1 MDDRHT
7 SAESRI
13 TGHARIAP
21 SGESGAARTASD
33 TGTGTGHLRLG
44 PWPFDA
50 DDGFCADLDAP
61 AGDRGIVVRA
71 GWHMSEPGAMGT
83 GTSGPRANG
92 SGSTG
97 LGGAAGASSHGS
109 DAANR
114 TNPGSVARAIIDAVD
129 AERARAAQA
138 DIAIRTEIDPSA
150 AGLPASQVGPILA
163 GLIARAVDACL
174 VAASR
179 GDAPL
184 DGDEIVVVARLDGS
198 WLHLHVIDG
207 AAAPSGCATDTLG
220 LGPGAGTSA
229 AGGRDAST
237 PLSVASTTARS
248 IGGTLELRNVPFGP
262 GTLATARL
270 PLTAFAAAG

>member
-7 SAESRI
+7 SAESKG
-13 TGHARIAP
+13 TDHARIVP
-21 SGESGAARTASD
+21 DTA

-71 GWHMSEPGAMGT
+71 GWR
-83 GTSGPRANG
+83 TSGSGAIG

-97 LGGAAGASSHGS
+97 SRGGSGASSASNPGS
-109 DAANR
+109 CDANR
-114 TNPGSVARAIIDAVD
+114 TIPGSVARAIIDAVD

-138 DIAIRTEIDPSA
+138 DIAIRTEIDPHA
-150 AGLPASQVGPILA
+150 AGLPAAQVGAILA
-163 GLIARAVDACL
+163 GILARAVDACL
-174 VAASR
+174 GAASR

-198 WLHLHVIDG
+198 WLHVHVIDG
-207 AAAPSGCATDTLG
+207 AAAPAGCTSDTLG
-220 LGPGAGTSA
+220 LGSGAGA
-229 AGGRDAST
+229 AATGPRDAT
-237 PLSVASTTARS
+237 DPLTAAHATARS

>member
-7 SAESRI
+7 SAESKI
-13 TGHARIAP
+13 AGQARIAP
-21 SGESGAARTASD
+21 DA
-33 TGTGTGHLRLG
+33 GTGAGHLRLG

-71 GWHMSEPGAMGT
+71 GWHMS
-83 GTSGPRANG
+83 G
-92 SGSTG
+92 SGATAEVS
-97 LGGAAGASSHGS
+97 GGGS
-109 DAANR
+109 DASSPGSAGANR
-114 TNPGSVARAIIDAVD
+114 AIPGSVARAIIEAVD
-129 AERARAAQA
+129 AERVRAGQA
-138 DIAIRTEIDPSA
+138 DIAIRTEIDPHA

-163 GLIARAVDACL
+163 GLLARAVDACL
-174 VAASR
+174 GAASR

-184 DGDEIVVVARLDGS
+184 DGDEIVVVARLDGG

-207 AAAPSGCATDTLG
+207 AAAPTGCTSDALVLG
-220 LGPGAGTSA
+220 SGAGACAPCNRDGSTS
-229 AGGRDAST
+229 
-237 PLSVASTTARS
+237 LSMAHATARS

>member
-7 SAESRI
+7 SAESKAA
-13 TGHARIAP
+13 GHARIAP
-21 SGESGAARTASD
+21 SGESGATHARIAPGSD
-33 TGTGTGHLRLG
+33 TGIGTGHLRLG

-71 GWHMSEPGAMGT
+71 GWHMAGPGAT
-83 GTSGPRANG
+83 GPGATGAGSSEG
-92 SGSTG
+92 SG
-97 LGGAAGASSHGS
+97 APGASSRGS
-109 DAANR
+109 SDTNR
-114 TNPGSVARAIIDAVD
+114 IIPGSVARAIFDAVD

-138 DIAIRTEIDPSA
+138 DIAIRTEIDPHA
-150 AGLPASQVGPILA
+150 AGLPASQVGAILA
-163 GLIARAVDACL
+163 GLLARAVDACL
-174 VAASR
+174 GAASR

-207 AAAPSGCATDTLG
+207 AAAPAGSMTDTLG
-220 LGPGAGTSA
+220 LGSGAGASA
-229 AGGRDAST
+229 AGSRDVST
-237 PLSVASTTARS
+237 PLSVANSTTRS

>member
-7 SAESRI
+7 SAESKA
-13 TGHARIAP
+13 TGHARTAP
-21 SGESGAARTASD
+21 DTA
-33 TGTGTGHLRLG
+33 TGTGHLRLG

-61 AGDRGIVVRA
+61 AGDRGVIVRA
-71 GWHMSEPGAMGT
+71 GWHMSGPGET
-83 GTSGPRANG
+83 GPD
-92 SGSTG
+92 
-97 LGGAAGASSHGS
+97 GGVGASSAGNS
-109 DAANR
+109 GFNR
-114 TNPGSVARAIIDAVD
+114 TIPGTVARAISDAAD

-138 DIAIRTEIDPSA
+138 DIVIRTEIDPHA
-150 AGLPASQVGPILA
+150 AGLPASQVSPILS
-163 GLIARAVDACL
+163 GLLARAVDACL
-174 VAASR
+174 GAASR

-207 AAAPSGCATDTLG
+207 AAAPSGCTSDTMG
-220 LGPGAGTSA
+220 LGSSA
-229 AGGRDAST
+229 PAACEGHN
-237 PLSVASTTARS
+237 PLSVANSTARS

-270 PLTAFAAAG
+270 PLRAFAAAG

>member
-7 SAESRI
+7 SDESKA

-21 SGESGAARTASD
+21 D
-33 TGTGTGHLRLG
+33 TGIGTGHLRLG

-71 GWHMSEPGAMGT
+71 GWHMSEPDASASGRGAGAPSA
-83 GTSGPRANG
+83 GTSG
-92 SGSTG
+92 
-97 LGGAAGASSHGS
+97 
-109 DAANR
+109 ANR
-114 TNPGSVARAIIDAVD
+114 TISGTVARAISDAAD

-138 DIAIRTEIDPSA
+138 DIIIRTEIDPHA
-150 AGLPASQVGPILA
+150 AGLPASQVGPILS
-163 GLIARAVDACL
+163 GLLARAVDACL
-174 VAASR
+174 RAASR

-207 AAAPSGCATDTLG
+207 AAAPSGCASDTLG
-220 LGPGAGTSA
+220 LGASA
-229 AGGRDAST
+229 NVTCDCST
-237 PLSVASTTARS
+237 PLSAAHATARS

>member
-1 MDDRHT
+1 MDDHHT
-7 SAESRI
+7 SAESKA

-21 SGESGAARTASD
+21 D

-61 AGDRGIVVRA
+61 AGERGIVVRA
-71 GWHMSEPGAMGT
+71 GWHMSGPGAT
-83 GTSGPRANG
+83 G
-92 SGSTG
+92 SG
-97 LGGAAGASSHGS
+97 AGASGAGS
-109 DAANR
+109 NDASR
-114 TNPGSVARAIIDAVD
+114 TNPGSVARAINDAVD

-138 DIAIRTEIDPSA
+138 DIAIRTEIDPHA

-163 GLIARAVDACL
+163 GLLARAVDACL
-174 VAASR
+174 GAASR

-207 AAAPSGCATDTLG
+207 AAAPSGCTTDTLG
-220 LGPGAGTSA
+220 LGSGAGASA
-229 AGGRDAST
+229 PGTRDSHT
-237 PLSVASTTARS
+237 PLLMANSTARS

>member
-7 SAESRI
+7 SDESKVA
-13 TGHARIAP
+13 GHARTAP
-21 SGESGAARTASD
+21 DTATG

-71 GWHMSEPGAMGT
+71 GWHMSGPNAAG
-83 GTSGPRANG
+83 SGP
-92 SGSTG
+92 
-97 LGGAAGASSHGS
+97 ASSGPASGTPEAH
-109 DAANR
+109 R
-114 TNPGSVARAIIDAVD
+114 TMPGSVARAISDAVD

-138 DIAIRTEIDPSA
+138 DITIRTELDPHA
-150 AGLPASQVGPILA
+150 AGLPASHVGAILA
-163 GLIARAVDACL
+163 GLLARAVDACL
-174 VAASR
+174 GAAAR

-184 DGDEIVVVARLDGS
+184 DGDEIVVVARLDSG

-207 AAAPSGCATDTLG
+207 AVAPSGCTTDTMGLG
-220 LGPGAGTSA
+220 TGAASGPGACA
-229 AGGRDAST
+229 QGGCGCNT
-237 PLSVASTTARS
+237 PLSMANTTARS

-262 GTLATARL
+262 GTLATARI
-270 PLTAFAAAG
+270 PLAAFAAAG

>member
-7 SAESRI
+7 SAESKAA
-13 TGHARIAP
+13 GHARIAP
-21 SGESGAARTASD
+21 SGESGATHARIAPD

-61 AGDRGIVVRA
+61 AGERGIVVRA
-71 GWHMSEPGAMGT
+71 GWHMSG
-83 GTSGPRANG
+83 R
-92 SGSTG
+92 
-97 LGGAAGASSHGS
+97 GAAGSGGGASGPGS

-114 TNPGSVARAIIDAVD
+114 TIPGSVARAILDAVD

-138 DIAIRTEIDPSA
+138 DIAIRTELDPHA
-150 AGLPASQVGPILA
+150 AGLPASQVGAILA
-163 GLIARAVDACL
+163 GLLARAVDACL
-174 VAASR
+174 GAASR

-207 AAAPSGCATDTLG
+207 AAAPSGCTTDTLG
-220 LGPGAGTSA
+220 LGSGAGASAPGTGNAGSPLSA
-229 AGGRDAST
+229 AHS
-237 PLSVASTTARS
+237 TARS
-248 IGGTLELRNVPFGP
+248 IGGTLELRSVPFGP

>member
-1 MDDRHT
+1 MDDRNT
-7 SAESRI
+7 SAESR
-13 TGHARIAP
+13 TAGHARIAP
-21 SGESGAARTASD
+21 SGESGVTHTSTASD

-61 AGDRGIVVRA
+61 AGERGIVVRA
-71 GWHMSEPGAMGT
+71 GWHMSGPGAT
-83 GTSGPRANG
+83 GA
-92 SGSTG
+92 GSTG
-97 LGGAAGASSHGS
+97 SRGGSGASSASNPGS
-109 DAANR
+109 NDASR
-114 TNPGSVARAIIDAVD
+114 TIPGSVARAINDAAD

-138 DIAIRTEIDPSA
+138 DIAIRTEIDPHA

-163 GLIARAVDACL
+163 GLLARAVDACL
-174 VAASR
+174 GAASR

-207 AAAPSGCATDTLG
+207 AAAPSGCTTDTLG
-220 LGPGAGTSA
+220 LGSGAGACA
-229 AGGRDAST
+229 AGGHDAST
-237 PLSVASTTARS
+237 PLSMANSTARS

>member
-7 SAESRI
+7 SAESNV

-21 SGESGAARTASD
+21 D

-61 AGDRGIVVRA
+61 AGERGIVVRA
-71 GWHMSEPGAMGT
+71 GWHMSGPGAT
-83 GTSGPRANG
+83 GSDRG
-92 SGSTG
+92 
-97 LGGAAGASSHGS
+97 AGASSPGS
-109 DAANR
+109 LEPNR
-114 TNPGSVARAIIDAVD
+114 TIPGSVARAIIDAVD
-129 AERARAAQA
+129 TERARAAQA
-138 DIAIRTEIDPSA
+138 DIAIRAEIDPHA
-150 AGLPASQVGPILA
+150 AGLPASQVGAILA
-163 GLIARAVDACL
+163 GLLARAVDACL
-174 VAASR
+174 GAASR

-207 AAAPSGCATDTLG
+207 AAAPSGCTTDTMG
-220 LGPGAGTSA
+220 LGSGAGTC
-229 AGGRDAST
+229 ASGT
-237 PLSVASTTARS
+237 REGNTVLSMANSTARS

-270 PLTAFAAAG
+270 PLTAFAAVG

>member
-7 SAESRI
+7 SAESKV

-21 SGESGAARTASD
+21 D

-71 GWHMSEPGAMGT
+71 GWHMSGPGGT
-83 GTSGPRANG
+83 GSN
-92 SGSTG
+92 
-97 LGGAAGASSHGS
+97 GGAGTAGGS
-109 DAANR
+109 PEAGR
-114 TNPGSVARAIIDAVD
+114 SKVGTVARAISDCVD

-138 DIAIRTEIDPSA
+138 DIAIRTEIDPHA
-150 AGLPASQVGPILA
+150 AGLPASQVSAILS
-163 GLIARAVDACL
+163 GLLARAVDACL
-174 VAASR
+174 GAASR

-207 AAAPSGCATDTLG
+207 AAAPSGCTTDTLG
-220 LGPGAGTSA
+220 LGASALGTGIAGSPLSA
-229 AGGRDAST
+229 AN
-237 PLSVASTTARS
+237 TTARS

>member
-7 SAESRI
+7 SAESKAA
-13 TGHARIAP
+13 GHARIAP
-21 SGESGAARTASD
+21 D
-33 TGTGTGHLRLG
+33 TSTGTGHLRLG

-61 AGDRGIVVRA
+61 VGDRGIIVRA
-71 GWHMSEPGAMGT
+71 GWHMAGPGTT
-83 GTSGPRANG
+83 GPDCG
-92 SGSTG
+92 
-97 LGGAAGASSHGS
+97 AGASTAGASG
-109 DAANR
+109 ANR
-114 TNPGSVARAIIDAVD
+114 TIPGTVARAISDAAD
-129 AERARAAQA
+129 AERPRAAQA
-138 DIAIRTEIDPSA
+138 DIVIRTEIDPHA
-150 AGLPASQVGPILA
+150 AGLPASRVGPILS
-163 GLIARAVDACL
+163 GLLSRAVDACL
-174 VAASR
+174 GAASR

-207 AAAPSGCATDTLG
+207 AAAPSGCTTDTMG
-220 LGPGAGTSA
+220 LGSPAPA
-229 AGGRDAST
+229 ASDAQT
-237 PLSVASTTARS
+237 PLSMANSTVRS

>member
-7 SAESRI
+7 SAESKA
-13 TGHARIAP
+13 TGHARIGSAAQ
-21 SGESGAARTASD
+21 GGAGHQRTEPDAAA
-33 TGTGTGHLRLG
+33 GTGTGHLRMG

-71 GWHMSEPGAMGT
+71 GWHAQGPGTTPSGAGP
-83 GTSGPRANG
+83 GTSA
-92 SGSTG
+92 TG
-97 LGGAAGASSHGS
+97 FPQAA
-109 DAANR
+109 R
-114 TNPGSVARAIIDAVD
+114 TVPGSVARAISDAVD

-138 DIAIRTEIDPSA
+138 DITIRTEIDPHA
-150 AGLPASQVGPILA
+150 AGLPASQVGAILS
-163 GLIARAVDACL
+163 GLLARAVDACMR
-174 VAASR
+174 AASR

-207 AAAPSGCATDTLG
+207 AAAPTGCMPEAAGPGSGSASTSHGCASG
-220 LGPGAGTSA
+220 ASAPGSCGC
-229 AGGRDAST
+229 ST
-237 PLSVASTTARS
+237 PLAAASATARS

-270 PLTAFAAAG
+270 PLTSFAATA

>member
-7 SAESRI
+7 SAESKAA
-13 TGHARIAP
+13 GHARITP
-21 SGESGAARTASD
+21 SGEHGAGHGRIVPDTTTA
-33 TGTGTGHLRLG
+33 TGAGHLRLG

-71 GWHMSEPGAMGT
+71 GWHMSGPGATGSGT
-83 GTSGPRANG
+83 IGAGFGGGSGAASASGP
-92 SGSTG
+92 
-97 LGGAAGASSHGS
+97 GS

-114 TNPGSVARAIIDAVD
+114 TIPGSVARAILDAVD
-129 AERARAAQA
+129 AEHARAAQA
-138 DIAIRTEIDPSA
+138 DIAIRTEIDPHA
-150 AGLPASQVGPILA
+150 AGLPASQVGAILA
-163 GLIARAVDACL
+163 GLLARAVDACL
-174 VAASR
+174 GAASR

-207 AAAPSGCATDTLG
+207 AAAPSGCTTDTLG
-220 LGPGAGTSA
+220 LGSGAGASAPGARD
-229 AGGRDAST
+229 GGT
-237 PLSVASTTARS
+237 PLSVAHSTARS
-248 IGGTLELRNVPFGP
+248 IGGTLELRSVPFGP